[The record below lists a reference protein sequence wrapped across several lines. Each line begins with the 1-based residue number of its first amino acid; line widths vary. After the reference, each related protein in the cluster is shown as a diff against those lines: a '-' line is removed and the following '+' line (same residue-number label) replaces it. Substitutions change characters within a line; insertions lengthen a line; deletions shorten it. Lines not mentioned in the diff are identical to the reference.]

1 MSSVTVTAADRTLY
15 HVAAAQLSDATQ
27 WWRIAQLNGMSDPD
41 LSGLTTPVELQIP
54 IIDSSLNTG
63 LPPQD

>member
-15 HVAAAQLSDATQ
+15 HVAAVQLSDATQ

-54 IIDSSLNTG
+54 VIDSSLNTG